1 MKFHY
6 EKLFVVY
13 HKSDDSFSGLK
24 TFNLALVL
32 LYVNGVKYVDLFTV
46 LTVRTEM
53 FSFSFN

>member
-1 MKFHY
+1 
-6 EKLFVVY
+6 
-13 HKSDDSFSGLK
+13 
-24 TFNLALVL
+24 LALVL